1 MSEEKD
7 DTPVIP
13 KVADSADNRSDAPP
27 VYTLPDIL
35 ILNLPDGTGF
45 ISEPPQYTCLVRMC
59 EKMQPIWNAQ
69 RLANP
74 PPEFQGEAFVL
85 HDED

>member
-45 ISEPPQYTCLVRMC
+45 ISEPPQYTFQEMERMC
-59 EKMQPIWNAQ
+59 EKMLPI
-69 RLANP
+69 
-74 PPEFQGEAFVL
+74 
-85 HDED
+85 